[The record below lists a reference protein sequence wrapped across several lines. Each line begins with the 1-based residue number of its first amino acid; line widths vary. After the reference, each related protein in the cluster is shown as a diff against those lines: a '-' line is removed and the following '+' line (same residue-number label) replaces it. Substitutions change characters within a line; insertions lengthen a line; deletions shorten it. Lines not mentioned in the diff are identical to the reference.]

1 MSDQI
6 QELLEAPLEF
16 ARDGIQFAKKCTKRT
31 TRPFSPWRAANAIAS
46 LRCRVIK
53 PTANV
58 LCYTADK
65 KEFLNM
71 CTAVGTGFII
81 MGAVGYIVKL
91 IHVPINHTLVGGA

>member
-16 ARDGIQFAKKCTKRT
+16 ARDGIQFAKRCTKPDR
-31 TRPFSPWRAANAIAS
+31 
-46 LRCRVIK
+46 
-53 PTANV
+53 
-58 LCYTADK
+58 

-71 CTAVGTGFII
+71 CTAVGTGFVI